1 MQKLTISTK
10 DIPAYADY
18 FEKGEIIDLQDGYS
32 ALVRMTQDAD
42 HDAPWDDCDGHGIV
56 SEWTTRDKMP
66 GELVLSESGKNKR
79 FYDFA
84 ASIKIARRDGWD
96 AEPYK
101 TGTKGEQAHRAV
113 MSDYNFLRAWCN
125 DEWCYV
131 GVIIELR
138 RNGVTV
144 SDDSCWGI
152 ETFKDYHLEWTAEQL
167 TYMVNADRKE
177 RAESAI
183 ARRKEN
189 KERIFWACRD
199 VVTA

>member
-1 MQKLTISTK
+1 MFTQQFDAETYAGETITCEVDGFTLTATIH
-10 DIPAYADY
+10 AD
-18 FEKGEIIDLQDGYS
+18 DDCL
-32 ALVRMTQDAD
+32 
-42 HDAPWDDCDGHGIV
+42 APWKRYDGHGPV
-56 SEWTTRDKMP
+56 TGWERRSKAA
-66 GELVLSESGKNKR
+66 GELVLNSDRDGHR

-84 ASIKIARRDGWD
+84 EACRIARRDGW
-96 AEPYK
+96 
-101 TGTKGEQAHRAV
+101 GVKGGQLEGETARAYAARAARA
-113 MSDYNFLRAWCN
+113 DYDRLRAWCN

-183 ARRKEN
+183 AKRKEN